1 MGLFGKKKTPQQYME
16 KGKENMQGGF
26 YALAASSF
34 SKVKGE
40 LEAEALYQAGICYL
54 MMDKKKHDK
63 YNIRFA
69 SEYFEKSAK
78 IGHKGSSAIISCG
91 ISADSDIDHL
101 IAISQTAQTNGTE
114 LYATGQKKSNAKEDK
129 NVKADKDAQ
138 NDKDILDFFEIEDE
152 EKERAETQAILAL
165 PGGDDFLRGKEA
177 EKNSDYDEVERTWTK
192 AAEAGNAEALKAIVG
207 FYHNK
212 GVFWVFKDKT
222 EKAKYCNPDKVIYWG
237 KKAVSQGINLH
248 SELMDAYEEK
258 GQWDEAIA
266 CGKEAIE
273 KGYNGQW
280 YLMEL
285 FLKKKDY
292 DQVLYWAKEYDKKVA
307 GYQASKRLDEVRSSV
322 LKNADKADKEKDYKT
337 KREQLQIAAA
347 LGSPDAMYQLGRMAE
362 QGEGAAADFE
372 AALEWYQKASNMGH
386 FSAKTRKGMI
396 ESVISQRDSLEKIAE
411 ITGSSK
417 TMVELM
423 KHGIEEEEQ
432 LMELG
437 QKYFFEGN
445 YKEALVP
452 LRFLADREGRGALY
466 LLGRMYAEGLGV
478 DRDCSIAKDF
488 YDKLTAQSV
497 NNRYTIPFG
506 TYPQGEN
513 GEVQPLHWFV
523 LDREG
528 DSLLLLSEKVIK
540 KGPYHIAD
548 DRVTWENCSL
558 RRWLNYDFLKS
569 SFTEKE
575 RQKLIKK
582 ADVINKGNKDF
593 HTSGGSDTK
602 DQIFLLSLEQAIK
615 YFSKGAP
622 ERIEI
627 GLLEDEGF
635 CYYTTSCAEAKG
647 LATKYVIKNARK
659 QDADQEYYCW
669 WLCSP
674 GESWERASYVDSKGV
689 IEPSGRKVG
698 DFDTGVRPA
707 LWLNLRT
714 KIY

>member
-1 MGLFGKKKTPQQYME
+1 MGLFRKKKTPEQYME
-16 KGKENMQGGF
+16 KGKENMQDGF
-26 YALAASSF
+26 YVLAASSF

-78 IGHKGSSAIISCG
+78 IGHKGSAAIISCG

-101 IAISQTAQTNGTE
+101 IDISRAAQTNGTE
-114 LYATGQKKSNAKEDK
+114 LYAANQAKSDE
-129 NVKADKDAQ
+129 KD
-138 NDKDILDFFEIEDE
+138 DEDILDFLDIEDE
-152 EKERAETQAILAL
+152 ESTEAETQAILAM

-177 EKNSDYDEVERTWTK
+177 EKNLDYDEVERAWTK
-192 AAEAGNAEALKAIVG
+192 AAEAGNVEALKAIVS
-207 FYHNK
+207 FYHK
-212 GVFWVFKDKT
+212 GVFWAFKDKK
-222 EKAKYCNPDKVIYWG
+222 EKEKYCNPDKVIYWG
-237 KKAVSQGINLH
+237 KKAVSQGINVY
-248 SELMDAYEEK
+248 SDLMDAYAEK
-258 GQWDEAIA
+258 EQWDEAIA

-273 KGYNGQW
+273 KGFNGQW
-280 YLMEL
+280 YLMDL
-285 FLKKKDY
+285 FLKKEDY
-292 DQVLYWAKEYDKKVA
+292 NQAIYWSKEYDKKE
-307 GYQASKRLDEVRSSV
+307 GGTQAAKRIDGVRVSA
-322 LKNADKADKEKDYKT
+322 LKNAQKADAEKDYKT

-347 LGSPDAMYQLGRMAE
+347 LGSPDAMFQLGRMAE
-362 QGEGAAADFE
+362 QGEGIMVDFE
-372 AALEWYQKASNMGH
+372 EALEWYQKASNMGY
-386 FSAKTRKGMI
+386 FSAKIRKGTI
-396 ESVISQRDSLEKIAE
+396 ESAISQRDRLEKIAE

-417 TMVELM
+417 TIIELM

-445 YKEALVP
+445 YKEALLP
-452 LRFLADREGRGALY
+452 LSLLAERECRGAFY

-478 DRDCSIAKDF
+478 DRDCSTAKDF

-506 TYPQGEN
+506 TYRQGEN

-540 KGPYHIAD
+540 KEPYNIAAKG
-548 DRVTWENCSL
+548 VTWEDCSL
-558 RRWLNYDFLKS
+558 RNWLNKDFLES

-575 RQKLIKK
+575 RQKLIKM
-582 ADVINKGNKDF
+582 ADVINERNEDF
-593 HTSGGSDTK
+593 HTYAGSDTK

-615 YFSKGAP
+615 YFSKGDP

-635 CYYTTSCAEAKG
+635 CFYITECSEAKG
-647 LATKYVIKNARK
+647 IVTKYAIKNKK
-659 QDADQEYYCW
+659 QDADQEYSRW
-669 WLCSP
+669 WLRTP
-674 GESWERASYVDSKGV
+674 GEDRERASFVDSKGS
-689 IEPSGRKVG
+689 IDPSGKKV
-698 DFDTGVRPA
+698 DNFDIGVRPA

>member
-129 NVKADKDAQ
+129 NVKADKDVKA
-138 NDKDILDFFEIEDE
+138 DEDILDFLEIEDE
-152 EKERAETQAILAL
+152 EKERAENQAILAM
-165 PGGDDFLRGKEA
+165 PGDDDFLR
-177 EKNSDYDEVERTWTK
+177 
-192 AAEAGNAEALKAIVG
+192 
-207 FYHNK
+207 
-212 GVFWVFKDKT
+212 
-222 EKAKYCNPDKVIYWG
+222 G
-237 KKAVSQGINLH
+237 KKAVSQGINVY
-248 SELMDAYEEK
+248 SDLMDAYEEK

-273 KGYNGQW
+273 KGFNGQW

-337 KREQLQIAAA
+337 KREQLQLAAA
-347 LGSPDAMYQLGRMAE
+347 LYSPAAMYQLGRMAE
-362 QGEGAAADFE
+362 QGEGTAADFE
-372 AALEWYQKASNMGH
+372 EALEWYQKASNMGYS
-386 FSAKTRKGMI
+386 SANLRKGTI
-396 ESVISQRDSLEKIAE
+396 ESLISQRDSLEKIAE

-417 TMVELM
+417 TLIELM

-452 LRFLADREGRGALY
+452 LRFLADRESRGALY

-478 DRDCSIAKDF
+478 DRDCSMAKDF
-488 YDKLTAQSV
+488 YDKLSAQSV

-528 DSLLLLSEKVIK
+528 DSILLLSEKVIK
-540 KGPYHIAD
+540 KEPYHIAD
-548 DRVTWENCSL
+548 ERATWEACSL
-558 RRWLNYDFLKS
+558 RHWLNHDFLQS
-569 SFTEKE
+569 AFTEKE

-593 HTSGGSDTK
+593 HTSGGSDTQ

-627 GLLEDEGF
+627 GLLEEEGF

-659 QDADQEYYCW
+659 QGADQEYYCW

-674 GESWERASYVDSKGV
+674 GESWERASYVDGKGV
-689 IEPSGRKVG
+689 IEPSGRKVDG
-698 DFDTGVRPA
+698 FDTGVRPA